1 MNKSFQNREFN
12 FVKAG
17 IGGEEVYIRYLSF
30 DTVEEFKNEVLRMCP
45 KKIDIGAIFTA
56 KVINLQ
62 V

>member
-17 IGGEEVYIRYLSF
+17 IEGEEVYIRYLSF
-30 DTVEEFKNEVLRMCP
+30 DTIEEFKNEVLRMCP

-56 KVINLQ
+56 KVIIFK
-62 V
+62 